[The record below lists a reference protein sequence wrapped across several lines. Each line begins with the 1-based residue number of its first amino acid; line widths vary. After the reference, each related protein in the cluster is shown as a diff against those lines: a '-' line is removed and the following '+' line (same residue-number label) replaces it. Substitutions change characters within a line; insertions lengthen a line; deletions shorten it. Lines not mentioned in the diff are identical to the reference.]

1 MSILS
6 GVGWRIVAM
15 SATVTALAA
24 CQSNGDGMSA
34 WRVMQEQQAQQAA
47 LQQQER
53 DDERAQAK
61 SQPQLMLSLIRETQG
76 QGRHFASMAY
86 IDAYIQQF
94 GANPEVN
101 LLRADALRLTG
112 QHAESEQAYRALLG
126 GAQQAKAWHGLG
138 LLAAS
143 QGNFGQATE
152 DLSRAA
158 RLMPTQA
165 DVLSDLGFARIRNG
179 DIAGARVP
187 LGQAA
192 ELAPGNAKALANLA
206 LLLTLEGESARAQAI
221 MDRAGLSAAAREQ
234 VAVLARE
241 AQSRRTRAVPVAAM
255 APQAVPVSGGP
266 VAVNAQAAMPGAGS
280 STVGNPVVRNRDVA
294 PSMARAPIAAAPTA
308 AAPMATAPMAGTS
321 RAGAAPVRDVGLDH
335 GRLVQ

>member
-1 MSILS
+1 MLTRLRTGGRIALMSGAL
-6 GVGWRIVAM
+6 AL
-15 SATVTALAA
+15 LAA

-53 DDERAQAK
+53 DDDRAQAK
-61 SQPQLMLSLIRETQG
+61 SQPQLMLSLIRETQA

-112 QHAESEQAYRALLG
+112 QRAESEQAYRALLG
-126 GAQQAKAWHGLG
+126 GAQQARAWHGLG

-143 QGNFGQATE
+143 QGNFTQATD
-152 DLSRAA
+152 DLGRAA
-158 RLMPTQA
+158 QLMPTQA

-206 LLLTLEGESARAQAI
+206 LLLTLEGEPARAQAI

-234 VAVLARE
+234 VGVLARE
-241 AQSRRTRAVPVAAM
+241 AQLRRTQAAIPIAAV
-255 APQAVPVSGGP
+255 APQTVRAASGTS
-266 VAVNAQAAMPGAGS
+266 AAGS
-280 STVGNPVVRNRDVA
+280 AGALNTAGAAVPVVRNRDVPA
-294 PSMARAPIAAAPTA
+294 PSTRAPVAAV
-308 AAPMATAPMAGTS
+308 
-321 RAGAAPVRDVGLDH
+321 PVRDGGLDH